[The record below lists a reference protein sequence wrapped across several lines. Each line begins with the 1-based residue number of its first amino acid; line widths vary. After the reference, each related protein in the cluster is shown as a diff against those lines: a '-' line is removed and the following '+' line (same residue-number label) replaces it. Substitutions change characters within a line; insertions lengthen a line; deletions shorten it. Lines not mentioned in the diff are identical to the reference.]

1 MAVLEGGTSAQL
13 LEIGVPTAG
22 TVGPNVSGN
31 QTLKALP
38 YGNLGHYA
46 VSVRFALVAAQAA
59 NSRLFEMRNTGTNLI
74 VPTRLRIHWL
84 QTANHT
90 AAIEDSLDMFKVT
103 GFTAVDTTNTVT
115 PAVSTKRLNMAAAP
129 GGAAIRHVTVA
140 GAAAGMTGG
149 TLTKDASA
157 TESIPMFFLAT
168 LPTTGMNIAFDDFL
182 ANAGMHHPYVFSQN
196 EGFEIENRVL
206 LGAAAGSSVYIHFA
220 WAEVTNY

>member
-1 MAVLEGGTSAQL
+1 MAVIEGGTSGALQ
-13 LEIGVPTAG
+13 EVGVPTAG
-22 TVGPNVSGN
+22 NIGSNLSASVN
-31 QTLKALP
+31 LKALP
-38 YGNLGHYA
+38 YGSLGHYA

-84 QTANHT
+84 QTAAHT
-90 AAIEDSLDMFKVT
+90 AVIEDSLDMFKVT

-115 PAVSTKRLNMAAAP
+115 PTPSIKRLGMAAAP

-149 TLTKDASA
+149 TLTKDAAS
-157 TESIPMFFLAT
+157 TESIPMLFQAT